1 VDRTSTTMEY
11 FASQLR
17 HFETAPFAHDSAS
30 VALWFWASVLE
41 ASHVT
46 FEVEEGLQ

>member
-1 VDRTSTTMEY
+1 MEY